1 MDVIVGYAV
10 ICVNSVNTET
20 AFAVQIPEISQI
32 L

>member
-1 MDVIVGYAV
+1 MEVTVGYVV

-20 AFAVQIPEISQI
+20 AFAVQISPI